1 MHMSLEGPHQ
11 DNNSQHAMGQCSQWR
26 RVVPSMQCTS
36 AANGGGVVPSMQCT
50 SAANGG
56 GVVPSMQCTSAAN
69 GGGVVPSMQCA
80 SAANGGGVVP
90 SMQFTSAANGGGVV
104 PSMQCASAANGGGVV
119 PSMQCA
125 RAANGGGVVPSMQCT
140 SASHGAPVPGPPTD
154 AMEPVCLVEPVPS
167 SGALRV
173 NPAALG
179 LLRVL
184 ARPLHVLAV
193 FGPRGT
199 GKSFLLDRLVGQ
211 GEGFPRSPGIWVWC
225 LPHPTQPDQALV
237 LLDTEGFSEQE
248 GEETK
253 LSRLFLLNVLLSS
266 VFVYNTR
273 SEGDPQ
279 RQLDR
284 LTYVRDLPRV
294 VHVLDECPWEN
305 SFLLSSVLPDFVWC
319 LRDVAPD
326 PCLDEALEAT
336 DHELDSALSSP
347 QDSEDSPSSCVQRF
361 FPCRKLFRFCSP
373 RGDGGQGEP
382 PSPAGQLHP
391 LFQEQMGRFK
401 DYALSRSPKTVV
413 GNRAVDGAFLADFL
427 ERIVDLLCRDEP
439 VFLSEICSGL
449 QQEGSNDSVGYP
461 VDPMGGAPPSRAAA
475 STAQPPVPE
484 PKREHV
490 VPLQASR
497 PALPVLAKGAPGTAQ
512 PGAMEEPMCLI
523 ENSRDGELQL
533 NQAALAL
540 LQSVRQPVVV
550 VAIAGLYRTGKS
562 YLLNRLA
569 GKDRG
574 GFSLG
579 STIQS
584 HTKGIWMWCL
594 PHPRR
599 AGHTLVLLDTEG
611 LSDVGKGNTKNDT
624 WIFALAVLLSS
635 TLVYNSKGTID
646 QQAMDQLHYVT
657 ELTELIKV
665 KPAAEGS
672 REDMKVKAVA
682 EGGRGDMEVKAA
694 GEGGRQEGEDSTEF
708 VRFFPAFVWAVRDF
722 TLQLEL
728 DGREITEDEYLE
740 NALELKPGSSE
751 QDQLY
756 NLPRKCIRQFFP
768 GRKCFVF
775 VQPAGRRDLPRLEE
789 LREDEL
795 DSEFQEQVARFCHHV
810 WETSKPKTI
819 PGGHVVTGAML
830 GNLAVTY
837 VDAIRSGVVPCM
849 ESAVLALAQMENLAA
864 VGEAVAAYEE
874 QLGRRVALPT
884 ESVQELLE
892 LHAQCEREALRA
904 FMARAFKDEEQQYQ
918 RQLKDELDSK
928 RAELC
933 RRNEQASSDRCT
945 AALLELSQEL
955 EERVRE
961 GGYSVPGGYQRLL
974 DDQREMV
981 EKYQLV
987 PEKGIMAAE
996 VLQQFLKSK
1005 ETVAQAVLQ
1014 TDQSLTDRQREIEVE
1029 RARAEAA
1036 EREAQLS
1043 QEMQARTEQLL
1054 QDQERSHQEHVQQ
1067 LTAKMEQDRRQ
1078 LLAEQETALA
1088 LKLQEQERLLREGL
1102 RGEVAQLQQQMQ
1114 NLRKEMSRPRRSR
1127 CVVC

>member
-1 MHMSLEGPHQ
+1 
-11 DNNSQHAMGQCSQWR
+11 
-26 RVVPSMQCTS
+26 
-36 AANGGGVVPSMQCT
+36 
-50 SAANGG
+50 
-56 GVVPSMQCTSAAN
+56 
-69 GGGVVPSMQCA
+69 
-80 SAANGGGVVP
+80 
-90 SMQFTSAANGGGVV
+90 
-104 PSMQCASAANGGGVV
+104 
-119 PSMQCA
+119 
-125 RAANGGGVVPSMQCT
+125 
-140 SASHGAPVPGPPTD
+140 
-154 AMEPVCLVEPVPS
+154 MEPICLVEPVPS

-193 FGPRGT
+193 FGPCGT
-199 GKSFLLDRLVGQ
+199 GKSFLMDRLVGQ
-211 GEGFPRSPGIWVWC
+211 GKGFPRSPGIWVWC

-248 GEETK
+248 GDETK

-273 SEGDPQ
+273 SEDDPQ

-294 VHVLDECPWEN
+294 VRVLDESSWEN
-305 SFLLSSVLPDFVWC
+305 SVVLSSVLPDFVWC

-326 PCLDEALEAT
+326 PCLDEALEAM
-336 DHELDSALSSP
+336 DHELDSALRFP
-347 QDSEDSPSSCVQRF
+347 QDSDDSPSSCVQRL

-373 RGDGGQGEP
+373 RGDGGHGEP
-382 PSPAGQLHP
+382 PSPADQLHP
-391 LFQEQMGRFK
+391 MFQEQMGRFK

-427 ERIVDLLCRDEP
+427 EHIVDLLSRDEP
-439 VFLSEICSGL
+439 VFLSEICNGL
-449 QQEGSNDSVGYP
+449 QEGSNYSMGYP
-461 VDPMGGAPPSRAAA
+461 VDPMGGAPARRAAA
-475 STAQPPVPE
+475 TTAQLSVPE
-484 PKREHV
+484 PKREHM

-497 PALPVLAKGAPGTAQ
+497 PALPVLAKVAPGTAQ

-523 ENSRDGELQL
+523 ENSPDGELQL

-562 YLLNRLA
+562 YLMNRLA

-611 LSDVGKGNTKNDT
+611 LGDVEKGDGKNDT

-635 TLVYNSKGTID
+635 TLVCNSLGTIN

-657 ELTELIKV
+657 ELTERIK
-665 KPAAEGS
+665 
-672 REDMKVKAVA
+672 
-682 EGGRGDMEVKAA
+682 VKAA
-694 GEGGRQEGEDSTEF
+694 GEGGRQEGEDSAEF

-722 TLQLEL
+722 TLQLQL

-740 NALELKPGSSE
+740 NALKLKPGSS
-751 QDQLY
+751 QRAQLY
-756 NLPRKCIRQFFP
+756 NLPRECIRQFFP
-768 GRKCFVF
+768 ARKCFVF

-789 LREDEL
+789 LQEAEL
-795 DSEFQEQVARFCHHV
+795 EPEFREQVARFCQHV

-837 VDAIRSGVVPCM
+837 VDAIRSGAVPCM
-849 ESAVLALAQMENLAA
+849 ESAVLALAQIENSAA

-874 QLGRRVALPT
+874 QLGRRAALPT
-884 ESVQELLE
+884 ESVRELLE

-904 FMARAFKDEEQQYQ
+904 FMARAFKEDDCRFQGELMRRLEEQKQ
-918 RQLKDELDSK
+918 
-928 RAELC
+928 ELC
-933 RRNEQASSDRCT
+933 RRNELASSGRCW
-945 AALLELSQEL
+945 AALLELSDEL
-955 EERVRE
+955 ENRICQGV
-961 GGYSVPGGYQRLL
+961 YSVPGGYQRFL
-974 DDQREMV
+974 DDRQHMV
-981 EKYQLV
+981 ERYRQV
-987 PEKGIMAAE
+987 PGKGVKAEE
-996 VLQQFLKSK
+996 VLQEFLQSK
-1005 ETVAQAVLQ
+1005 EAVAQSILQ
-1014 TDQSLTDRQREIEVE
+1014 TDEALTEKEKEMAAE
-1029 RARAEAA
+1029 RARAQAA
-1036 EREAQLS
+1036 EREQQVLKQKEA
-1043 QEMQARTEQLL
+1043 EL
-1054 QDQERSHQEHVQQ
+1054 QQKLEDQERSYREN
-1067 LTAKMEQDRRQ
+1067 LRQ
-1078 LLAEQETALA
+1078 LETKLEDERKKLLEEQGKMMDQKLKEQEA
-1088 LKLQEQERLLREGL
+1088 LLREGFQEEAGRL
-1102 RGEVAQLQQQMQ
+1102 ESQIRRLQQQ
-1114 NLRKEMSRPRRSR
+1114 NEEIRKPSWIQTALGVLTNVATIMLPGIVGKAAGAVANVFRRLF
-1127 CVVC
+1127 

>member
-1 MHMSLEGPHQ
+1 
-11 DNNSQHAMGQCSQWR
+11 
-26 RVVPSMQCTS
+26 
-36 AANGGGVVPSMQCT
+36 
-50 SAANGG
+50 
-56 GVVPSMQCTSAAN
+56 
-69 GGGVVPSMQCA
+69 
-80 SAANGGGVVP
+80 
-90 SMQFTSAANGGGVV
+90 
-104 PSMQCASAANGGGVV
+104 
-119 PSMQCA
+119 
-125 RAANGGGVVPSMQCT
+125 
-140 SASHGAPVPGPPTD
+140 
-154 AMEPVCLVEPVPS
+154 MEPICLVEPVPS

-193 FGPRGT
+193 FGPCGT
-199 GKSFLLDRLVGQ
+199 GKSFLMDRLVGQ
-211 GEGFPRSPGIWVWC
+211 GKGFPRSPGIWVWC

-248 GEETK
+248 GDETK

-273 SEGDPQ
+273 SEDDPQ

-294 VHVLDECPWEN
+294 VRVLDESSWEN
-305 SFLLSSVLPDFVWC
+305 SVVLSSVLPDFVWC

-326 PCLDEALEAT
+326 PCLDEALEAM
-336 DHELDSALSSP
+336 DHELDSALRFP
-347 QDSEDSPSSCVQRF
+347 QDSDDSPSSCVQRL

-373 RGDGGQGEP
+373 RGDGGHGEP
-382 PSPAGQLHP
+382 PSPADQLHP
-391 LFQEQMGRFK
+391 MFQEQMGRFK

-427 ERIVDLLCRDEP
+427 EHIVDLLSRDEP
-439 VFLSEICSGL
+439 VFLSEICNGL
-449 QQEGSNDSVGYP
+449 QQEGSNYSMGYP
-461 VDPMGGAPPSRAAA
+461 VDPMGGAPARRAAA
-475 STAQPPVPE
+475 TTAQLSVPE
-484 PKREHV
+484 PKREHM

-497 PALPVLAKGAPGTAQ
+497 PALPVLAKVAPGTAQ

-523 ENSRDGELQL
+523 ENSPDGELQL

-562 YLLNRLA
+562 YLMNRLA

-611 LSDVGKGNTKNDT
+611 LGDVEKGDTKNDT
-624 WIFALAVLLSS
+624 WIFALAVLLSG
-635 TLVYNSKGTID
+635 TLVYNSLGTID
-646 QQAMDQLHYVT
+646 QCALEQLHYVT
-657 ELTELIKV
+657 ELTERIK
-665 KPAAEGS
+665 
-672 REDMKVKAVA
+672 
-682 EGGRGDMEVKAA
+682 VKAA
-694 GEGGRQEGEDSTEF
+694 GEGGRQEGEDSAEF

-722 TLQLEL
+722 TLQLQL

-740 NALELKPGSSE
+740 NALKRRQGQPEKL
-751 QDQLY
+751 D
-756 NLPRKCIRQFFP
+756 LPKKYLRQYFP
-768 GRKCFVF
+768 SRKCFVF
-775 VQPAGRRDLPRLEE
+775 DRPAPRHALAQLDQLPEAALSPDFLE
-789 LREDEL
+789 
-795 DSEFQEQVARFCHHV
+795 QAQHFCSHIHQHAGA
-810 WETSKPKTI
+810 KTL
-819 PGGHVVTGAML
+819 PGGHVVTGTLL

-837 VDAIRSGVVPCM
+837 VDAIRSGAVPCM
-849 ESAVLALAQMENLAA
+849 ESAVLALAQIENSAA

-874 QLGRRVALPT
+874 QLGRRAALPT
-884 ESVQELLE
+884 ESVRELLE

-904 FMARAFKDEEQQYQ
+904 FMARAFKDDEQQYQ
-918 RQLKDELDSK
+918 QQLKDKLDSK

-933 RRNEQASSDRCT
+933 HRNELASSDRCT

-961 GGYSVPGGYQRLL
+961 GSYSVPGGYQRLL

-1036 EREAQLS
+1036 EREAQRS

-1054 QDQERSHQEHVQQ
+1054 QAQERSHQEHVQQ
-1067 LTAKMEQDRRQ
+1067 LTAKLEQDRRQ
-1078 LLAEQETALA
+1078 LQAEQERALA
-1088 LKLQEQERLLREGL
+1088 LKLQEQERLLREGF
-1102 RGEVAQLQQQMQ
+1102 RGEAARLEQQMQ
-1114 NLRKEMSRPRRSR
+1114 NLRQEMSRPTAPP
-1127 CVVC
+1127 CVVF